1 ILTTMTTPTREALKH
16 LTVVF
21 FYSAVSAVLPIL
33 IAYIQ
38 DDPRWA
44 LLIPVINAA
53 WYSVSR
59 YLKEQKLIENDIAR
73 GQE

>member
-1 ILTTMTTPTREALKH
+1 MTTPTKEALKH
-16 LTVVF
+16 LVIVF

-33 IAYIQ
+33 IAYAQ

-53 WYSVSR
+53 WYSVTR
-59 YLKEQKLIENDIAR
+59 YLKEQKLIEDAR
-73 GQE
+73 GEE